1 MAKIINTENLKNLL
15 LELSG
20 EFKVVAPV
28 LKNPR
33 STTGQYVFEELK
45 KDSQFVFGYPTT
57 NLPPKE
63 FFLPPEEVLFE
74 YENGKIKDSAEEE
87 RKILFGLSIEDLE
100 GVARL
105 KDIFSRPIKDKVFE
119 KRDKNIILIGLDR
132 FNPPV
137 GKLFDLYLMNL
148 GKDQFAGFAGSKEG
162 QKILK
167 NPLFSEKRVKIP
179 SVKKKGDEL
188 LKRKDL
194 AKIVEGSR
202 NHPVWKELAEICF
215 GCGICSYVCP
225 LCYCFETE
233 DKTEID
239 KDKGARCRSWDSC
252 MLYHFAETSAGNFR
266 PELEKRIYNW
276 YFHKFVRMPAEYGFS
291 GCVGCNRCII
301 YCPAKINYR
310 RVLERLV
317 RDAK

>member
-167 NPLFSEKRVKIP
+167 KPAFFR
-179 SVKKKGDEL
+179 KKGENTL
-188 LKRKDL
+188 GKK
-194 AKIVEGSR
+194 EG
-202 NHPVWKELAEICF
+202 
-215 GCGICSYVCP
+215 G
-225 LCYCFETE
+225 
-233 DKTEID
+233 
-239 KDKGARCRSWDSC
+239 
-252 MLYHFAETSAGNFR
+252 
-266 PELEKRIYNW
+266 
-276 YFHKFVRMPAEYGFS
+276 
-291 GCVGCNRCII
+291 
-301 YCPAKINYR
+301 
-310 RVLERLV
+310 
-317 RDAK
+317 